1 MLIYDNMFYMNEK
14 VKVTNNI
21 YQNDYTEEAQT
32 ERIKYIDQIGLI
44 IKERNSHGLCYD
56 VKFPDGIATYDP
68 DELEFQ

>member
-1 MLIYDNMFYMNEK
+1 MFYMNEK

-44 IKERNSHGLCYD
+44 VKERHGLCYD
-56 VKFPDGIATYDP
+56 VKFPDGIAPYDL